1 MADQNKTK
9 ASNVQ
14 KKTSKEQEKETEIK
28 QIIELIE
35 QLKNESKREKA
46 LEELPRKRESF
57 TDLALYLWYST
68 GTVAIL
74 LQEVIKSYQII
85 SHPQRLT
92 TGKSTNICNVLA
104 LFQCIASHPDT
115 KIPFLQAQILI
126 FLYPFLN
133 TLNKAKPYEYMR
145 LTALGVVGSLIKVDS
160 PEVIDY
166 LLITEIIPL
175 CLRIIERGSE
185 LSKTVASFIINKII
199 SDENGLKYICEKAE
213 RIDII
218 NTVLE
223 YALKNKPTNR
233 LNKNIIRIYYKLAE
247 NEEGRNI
254 LKLKLPAEIK
264 SRDFFNNL
272 DNSSKRLLLN
282 LFKLLKDDKG
292 IIRINKKENIGMNDI
307 NMNKNYSAV
316 GNVGLKV
323 DMNNNLDM
331 NNAMIMKN
339 QNKMILNQLN
349 LQQNQGYIVQN
360 NVKFN
365 AYNEQHYLNKG
376 MFMRNVNNNNGYNYM
391 NIFHNQK

>member
-9 ASNVQ
+9 VSNVQ
-14 KKTSKEQEKETEIK
+14 KKPSKEQEKDAEIK

-233 LNKNIIRIYYKLAE
+233 LNKNIIRIY
-247 NEEGRNI
+247 
-254 LKLKLPAEIK
+254 
-264 SRDFFNNL
+264 
-272 DNSSKRLLLN
+272 
-282 LFKLLKDDKG
+282 
-292 IIRINKKENIGMNDI
+292 
-307 NMNKNYSAV
+307 
-316 GNVGLKV
+316 
-323 DMNNNLDM
+323 
-331 NNAMIMKN
+331 
-339 QNKMILNQLN
+339 
-349 LQQNQGYIVQN
+349 
-360 NVKFN
+360 
-365 AYNEQHYLNKG
+365 
-376 MFMRNVNNNNGYNYM
+376 
-391 NIFHNQK
+391 

>member
-223 YALKNKPTNR
+223 YALKNKPTTR

-391 NIFHNQK
+391 NIFQNQK

>member
-1 MADQNKTK
+1 M
-9 ASNVQ
+9 
-14 KKTSKEQEKETEIK
+14 
-28 QIIELIE
+28 
-35 QLKNESKREKA
+35 
-46 LEELPRKRESF
+46 
-57 TDLALYLWYST
+57 
-68 GTVAIL
+68 
-74 LQEVIKSYQII
+74 
-85 SHPQRLT
+85 
-92 TGKSTNICNVLA
+92 
-104 LFQCIASHPDT
+104 
-115 KIPFLQAQILI
+115 QAQILI

-316 GNVGLKV
+316 GNVGLKA

-391 NIFHNQK
+391 NIFQNQK